1 MDRRNNDVVLAKLE
15 NLSGNG
21 DLILYTDDLAR
32 VFKPGTTSYHF
43 SSPLSYILNS

>member
-21 DLILYTDDLAR
+21 DLVLYTDDLAG
-32 VFKPGTTSYHF
+32 VVKPCTTSYHF
-43 SSPLSYILNS
+43 SSPLS